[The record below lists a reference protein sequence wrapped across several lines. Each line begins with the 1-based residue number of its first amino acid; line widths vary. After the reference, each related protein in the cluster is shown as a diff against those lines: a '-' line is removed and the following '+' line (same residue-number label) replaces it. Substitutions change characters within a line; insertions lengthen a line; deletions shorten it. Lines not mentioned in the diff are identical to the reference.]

1 VTLAAFMQYIT
12 IGQLEL
18 SQTAQ
23 HWFNVVLIWIGFGTL
38 AGLLAKTL
46 MPAREPSSAI
56 AIVAIGIL
64 GSVIGP
70 LALSYLLRQETLN
83 PLGPLSL
90 VASAAGAL
98 LLMVLYRLVVIP
110 LVRRGELDD

>member
-1 VTLAAFMQYIT
+1 MLM
-12 IGQLEL
+12 GQFEL

-38 AGLLAKTL
+38 AGLLAKAL
-46 MPAREPSSAI
+46 MPAREPSNAVL
-56 AIVAIGIL
+56 IVSMGIV

-70 LALSYLLRQETLN
+70 LALSYILRQETLN

-90 VASAAGAL
+90 VASAGGAL
-98 LLMVLYRLVVIP
+98 ALMVVYRVVVIP
-110 LVRRGELDD
+110 LVRRGEDDE